1 LACSQQDAH
10 RLSPATAPR
19 SREVLARQRF
29 VRGADG
35 VQIVRL
41 GAIPASGSGRA
52 IDPDDTFVL
61 LEQERGEPPT
71 KATGAFDRPHPP
83 RRRMCA
89 SKWSESSVSK
99 ASAGNVCVTWTA
111 PVISM
116 TAGV

>member
-89 SKWSESSVSK
+89 SKW
-99 ASAGNVCVTWTA
+99 
-111 PVISM
+111 
-116 TAGV
+116 